1 MVLSIDGTTSGRP
14 SGRLKMGG
22 GGVAPAEWR
31 AQRTPNGVLSL
42 PGLVAGPASARQP
55 PGGVLS
61 GGIPPDIMRGGAGA
75 GPPGGPGRRRDSGG
89 GMQWLPI
96 GGMPARRGDGPG
108 GYGARWNGAA
118 DGRHDFVPP
127 MAGRNGA
134 AYRQHSGPACDRRP
148 AGGGGAWQG
157 PNGALRGRWGV
168 PRSRAVDRLHRS
180 RPAGECGLCGI
191 STWRSGEMSL
201 CPERPMCRGRHAAR
215 RAWRWE
221 SVSPPVPALPAD
233 PASACP
239 QARVLAPRTACAKGP
254 MPGPALPGNGSGA
267 AGFIPA
273 RPTPKRSGTCPDT
286 QIGRTG
292 RKRCLFAINDAGS
305 GTLRGLRARREA
317 RPPLYRRNASCAR
330 RTYDRRT
337 CGSGRGRQPGE
348 NPGTAFRGHLGA
360 DGAA

>member
-1 MVLSIDGTTSGRP
+1 MRAHGGFPQYHNIQLDLNTAAAHSHTSHTAAALAAATPAAAFGGG
-14 SGRLKMGG
+14 SKAGGG
-22 GGVAPAEWR
+22 GGVARPSRPCGDAG
-31 AQRTPNGVLSL
+31 ASL
-42 PGLVAGPASARQP
+42 GLVQSIDCTVPGLPENADFAGFQ
-55 PGGVLS
+55 
-61 GGIPPDIMRGGAGA
+61 
-75 GPPGGPGRRRDSGG
+75 
-89 GMQWLPI
+89 
-96 GGMPARRGDGPG
+96 RGDLGKCLYVQSG
-108 GYGARWNGAA
+108 LCVVGAM
-118 DGRHDFVPP
+118 RH
-127 MAGRNGA
+127 
-134 AYRQHSGPACDRRP
+134 
-148 AGGGGAWQG
+148 
-157 PNGALRGRWGV
+157 GALGDG
-168 PRSRAVDRLHRS
+168 SQ
-180 RPAGECGLCGI
+180 
-191 STWRSGEMSL
+191 
-201 CPERPMCRGRHAAR
+201 CPP
-215 RAWRWE
+215 
-221 SVSPPVPALPAD
+221 PPVPALPAD